1 MSLRRSILVYLDAF
15 FIVNI
20 LLTLSV
26 IFMER
31 KNTASTWAWIMIM
44 LFIPILGFILYLFL
58 GQDMH
63 KRKTFNKK
71 EEEDYFF
78 HLLHGQTIRLNE
90 HLNEF
95 EDIISDPYQSVLRLH
110 LLGHDSL
117 FTKDNVVK
125 IYTDGTEKFSDLFES
140 LKAATSYI
148 HMEYY
153 IIRNDFLAKALCEIL
168 LQKASEGVDV
178 LLLYDGMGCLRTSR
192 SLFKRLQAGG
202 VHVCVFFPPFIP
214 YINLRINY
222 RNHRKICVVDGNVAY
237 TGGFN
242 IGAEYLGLD
251 KKMGYWRDTHL
262 QIIGSAVQMLELQF
276 LLDWRFASP
285 HHHIDL
291 EKYISYRTPKLIGNT
306 GIQVVTSGP
315 DSKHPCIR
323 NGYVKMINSAKRFIY
338 IQTPYFIPDEG
349 VLTAIKLAAL
359 SGIDVRIMIP
369 NKPDHLFVHWASYSY
384 IGEVLASGTRCYTYE
399 KGFLHAKTIVIDDE
413 ICSVGTSNFDIRS
426 FTLNFEVNSFIYDSI
441 ISGRLGEIF
450 HQDLMDCKEITLE
463 DYENRGYKIKF
474 KESISRL
481 VGPIL

>member
-1 MSLRRSILVYLDAF
+1 
-15 FIVNI
+15 
-20 LLTLSV
+20 
-26 IFMER
+26 MER
-31 KNTASTWAWIMIM
+31 KNTAATWAWIMVM

-58 GQDMH
+58 GQNMR

-71 EEEDYFF
+71 EEEDYYF
-78 HLLHGQTIRLNE
+78 HLLHAQGKRLSE

-95 EDIISDPYQSVLRLH
+95 EDIVNEPYQSVLRLH

-117 FTKDNVVK
+117 FTKDNIVK
-125 IYTDGTEKFSDLFES
+125 IYTDGTEKFADLFDNIR
-140 LKAATSYI
+140 KAKKYI
-148 HMEYY
+148 HLEYY
-153 IIRNDFLAKALCEIL
+153 IIRDDFLSHQFLDLLIEKAK
-168 LQKASEGVDV
+168 EGVQV
-178 LLLYDGMGCLRTSR
+178 LLLYDGMGCLRTPK
-192 SLFKRLQAGG
+192 SLFNKLKDYGI
-202 VHVCVFFPPFIP
+202 HVCAFFPPFIP

-222 RNHRKICVVDGNVAY
+222 RNHRKICVIDGEVGY
-237 TGGFN
+237 VGGFN
-242 IGAEYLGLD
+242 IGAEYIGLD

-262 QIIGSAVQMLELQF
+262 RVMGSSVQMLDLQF

-285 HHHIDL
+285 DHEIDL
-291 EKYISYRTPKLIGNT
+291 SSYICYRTPPVIGNV
-306 GIQVVTSGP
+306 GMQIVASGP
-315 DSKHPCIR
+315 DSKYSSIR
-323 NGYVKMINSAKRFIY
+323 NGYAKMINTAKRSIY

-384 IGEVLASGTRCYTYE
+384 IGEVLAAGAKAYTYE

-426 FTLNFEVNSFIYDSI
+426 FTLNFEVNSFIYDEL
-441 ISGRLGEIF
+441 ISTRLSKIF
-450 HQDLMDCKEITLE
+450 HEDLMDCREITPQVYDE
-463 DYENRGYKIKF
+463 RGYLIKF